1 MHYVCITGKL
11 FAARQNSFIGGF
23 TSGKRQH
30 LKIPE
35 SMLPTYTM
43 LRIDMREQGENNSLW
58 CLNAE
63 YFSVYFGL
71 YPVLYQT

>member
-11 FAARQNSFIGGF
+11 FAAHQNSFIGGF

-43 LRIDMREQGENNSLW
+43 LRIDMREQGENNSL
-58 CLNAE
+58 
-63 YFSVYFGL
+63 
-71 YPVLYQT
+71 